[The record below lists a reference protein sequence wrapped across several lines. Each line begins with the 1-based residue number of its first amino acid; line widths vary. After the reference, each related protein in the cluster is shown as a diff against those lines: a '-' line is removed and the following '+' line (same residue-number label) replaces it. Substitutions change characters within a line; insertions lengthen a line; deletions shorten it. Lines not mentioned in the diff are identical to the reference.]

1 MASEKSNN
9 PYFNGS
15 HQFNQRTNS
24 SPSVHTLLSEDID
37 NTEEQPPAYTN
48 SNPEVTTRAEK
59 SPVPASEPLQES
71 SRSAQIESASTK
83 KPIAIPAVD
92 SSFDSPFMRAYA
104 PVLKDYK
111 LPQEVFLSF
120 LDRLNK
126 AVASSPPLQVLD
138 ATGGVLSAVPILF
151 PLHWI
156 GSAVS
161 GIAKLGK
168 SGVSKSRTDSLLKDA
183 NKDIFGP
190 RGLKIEVAKLDALA
204 HIAKIPILDS
214 RGKVSRQAP
223 LFQQLAAVEAQS
235 DISSAATEGNIELAM
250 DAQQRRLRILQP
262 WLADLELDVLPWTS
276 QSKLT
281 RFNAALKKHNGADD
295 KDSKGKRRRDRD
307 YRQSRINEGQDD
319 DDEEEENDSFRK
331 CLWLIIRE
339 V

>member
-15 HQFNQRTNS
+15 HQFDEQGDS
-24 SPSVHTLLSEDID
+24 SDHTPLSDD
-37 NTEEQPPAYTN
+37 LNTEEQPPAYTN
-48 SNPEVTTRAEK
+48 PNPEITTRTEK
-59 SPVPASEPLQES
+59 SSASEPTQES
-71 SRSAQIESASTK
+71 SQSQSAQSNK

-111 LPQEVFLSF
+111 LPQEVFFSF

-126 AVASSPPLQVLD
+126 AVSSSPPLQVLD
-138 ATGGVLSAVPILF
+138 ATGGVLNAVPILF

-161 GIAKLGK
+161 GIAKLGN
-168 SGVSKSRTDSLLKDA
+168 SGVSKSRADSLLKDA

-223 LFQQLAAVEAQS
+223 LLQQLSAVEARPE
-235 DISSAATEGNIELAM
+235 SSAAAEGNIEMAM

-262 WLADLELDVLPWTS
+262 WIADLELDILPWTS

-281 RFNAALKKHNGADD
+281 RFNAALKKYNGTDD
-295 KDSKGKRRRDRD
+295 KESKGKRRRERD
-307 YRQSRINEGQDD
+307 SRQSSRNGNEGQDE
-319 DDEEEENDSFRK
+319 DEEIDDPFRK
-331 CLWLIIRE
+331 CLWLVIRE

>member
-15 HQFNQRTNS
+15 HRFDEQSDS
-24 SPSVHTLLSEDID
+24 SDHTPLSEDID
-37 NTEEQPPAYTN
+37 TEEQPPAYTT
-48 SNPEVTTRAEK
+48 SNLEI
-59 SPVPASEPLQES
+59 PASTEKPSTSGPTQES
-71 SRSAQIESASTK
+71 SLSAQSQPQTNK

-92 SSFDSPFMRAYA
+92 SSFDSPFLRAYA
-104 PVLKDYK
+104 PILKDYK
-111 LPQEVFLSF
+111 LPQEVFFSF

-126 AVASSPPLQVLD
+126 AIASSPPLQVLD
-138 ATGGVLSAVPILF
+138 ATGGVLNAVPILF

-161 GIAKLGK
+161 GIAKLGN
-168 SGVSKSRTDSLLKDA
+168 SGVSKSRTDNLLKDA

-223 LFQQLAAVEAQS
+223 LLQQLSAVEARPGRSS
-235 DISSAATEGNIELAM
+235 DAAEANIEAAM
-250 DAQQRRLRILQP
+250 DGQQERLQILQP
-262 WLADLELDVLPWTS
+262 WIAGLELDILPWTS

-281 RFNAALKKHNGADD
+281 RFNAALKKYNNTDD
-295 KDSKGKRRRDRD
+295 KESKGKRRRERD
-307 YRQSRINEGQDD
+307 SKQSIRNGNEGQD
-319 DDEEEENDSFRK
+319 EEEEEDDPFRK
-331 CLWLIIRE
+331 CLWLVIQE

>member
-1 MASEKSNN
+1 MASEKSSN

-15 HQFNQRTNS
+15 HQFAEQSDS
-24 SPSVHTLLSEDID
+24 SDHTTLSDD
-37 NTEEQPPAYTN
+37 LNTEDQPPAYTN
-48 SNPEVTTRAEK
+48 SNPEIITRTEK
-59 SPVPASEPLQES
+59 TPVSEPAQES
-71 SRSAQIESASTK
+71 SQSQSQSAHFNK

-111 LPQEVFLSF
+111 LPQEVFFSF

-126 AVASSPPLQVLD
+126 AISSSPPLQVLD
-138 ATGGVLSAVPILF
+138 ATGGVLNAVPILF

-161 GIAKLGK
+161 GIAKLGN

-190 RGLKIEVAKLDALA
+190 RGLKIEVAKLAALA

-223 LFQQLAAVEAQS
+223 LLQQLSDVEARPEKYS
-235 DISSAATEGNIELAM
+235 DAAEGNIEMAM

-262 WLADLELDVLPWTS
+262 WIADLELDILPWTS

-281 RFNAALKKHNGADD
+281 RFNAALKKYNGTDD
-295 KDSKGKRRRDRD
+295 KVSKGKRRRERENS
-307 YRQSRINEGQDD
+307 RQNFRSGNEGQDQEEED
-319 DDEEEENDSFRK
+319 DDPFRK
-331 CLWLIIRE
+331 CLWLVIRE

>member
-1 MASEKSNN
+1 MASKKSNN

-15 HQFNQRTNS
+15 HRFDEQSDS
-24 SPSVHTLLSEDID
+24 SDHTPLSDD
-37 NTEEQPPAYTN
+37 LHTEEQPPAYTN
-48 SNPEVTTRAEK
+48 SNPEITTRTEK
-59 SPVPASEPLQES
+59 TPVSEPTQES
-71 SRSAQIESASTK
+71 SQSQSQSPSAK

-111 LPQEVFLSF
+111 LPQEVFFSF

-126 AVASSPPLQVLD
+126 AVSSSPPLQVLD
-138 ATGGVLSAVPILF
+138 ATGGVLNAVPILF

-161 GIAKLGK
+161 GIAKLGN

-223 LFQQLAAVEAQS
+223 LLQQLSAVEARPERSS
-235 DISSAATEGNIELAM
+235 DAAEEDIEMAM

-262 WLADLELDVLPWTS
+262 WIADLELDILPWTS

-281 RFNAALKKHNGADD
+281 RFNAALKKYNGTDD
-295 KDSKGKRRRDRD
+295 KESKGKRRRERD
-307 YRQSRINEGQDD
+307 HKQKSGNGNEGQDEDEED
-319 DDEEEENDSFRK
+319 DDPFRK
-331 CLWLIIRE
+331 CLWLVIRE